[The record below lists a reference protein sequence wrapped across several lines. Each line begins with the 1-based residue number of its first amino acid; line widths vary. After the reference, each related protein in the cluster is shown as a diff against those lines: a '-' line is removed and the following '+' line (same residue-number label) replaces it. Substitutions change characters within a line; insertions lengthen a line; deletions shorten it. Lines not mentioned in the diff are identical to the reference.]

1 MAKKKSGIKKD
12 SIRDSL
18 NALHQRLVN
27 VEFLLS
33 KYLEMNEDGEPLM
46 NYIKKQK
53 ANAKKE
59 EDGKAPV
66 Q

>member
-18 NALHQRLVN
+18 NALHQRLIN

-53 ANAKKE
+53 ADAEKE
-59 EDGKAPV
+59 KDGKAPV

>member
-12 SIRDSL
+12 SIRNSL

-53 ANAKKE
+53 ANVKKE

>member
-12 SIRDSL
+12 SIRNSL

-46 NYIKKQK
+46 NYIKKQMIK
-53 ANAKKE
+53 TKLFILARICI
-59 EDGKAPV
+59 
-66 Q
+66 